1 MKLVHVLVAAAALSL
16 LAAPAAD
23 AKQPRKLTEK
33 KVRTFLKP
41 IAQDF
46 GAQLAADIKAEGDT
60 TVTVVAA
67 NVGDCERKNR
77 RRVDCDINITF
88 RDAEG
93 DLTCSLRLGVK
104 YRSKRSKRLVFALL
118 SDEPKCYV

>member
-16 LAAPAAD
+16 LAAPVAD

-33 KVRTFLKP
+33 KVRTFLTP

-104 YRSKRSKRLVFALL
+104 YRNKRSKRLVFALL